1 MIDADTG
8 TVLFSKDA
16 DRLIRPAS
24 MAKLMTME
32 VVFNAIKSK
41 RLTLDDTFV
50 VSENAWR
57 KGGAPSRTSTMFAK
71 VKSAIRV
78 EDLIQGVTVQAAN
91 DGCMVL
97 AEGMAGSEEN
107 FAAQMT
113 DRARQIGLEKS
124 TFVNSTGLPADGQQ
138 TTVRELT
145 LLALHLW
152 RDYPDLY
159 HYYGLKDFNWNN
171 ITQANRNPLLAMG
184 FGADGLAVG
193 ASEANGFGIVGSV
206 SRDGTRVIMA
216 MSGLANDRERS
227 EEARKLLEW
236 GIRSF
241 QKTEIFGKDEVVGEA
256 QVFGGAKHGGGVGR
270 EKGIAGAAGEQN
282 DAALG
287 ETFVRR
293 AAGEEFADFGH
304 HEGGQRAGRLP
315 AAFDGSLQRKAVH
328 DGRKHSHRIAGGPG
342 NASGRH
348 LDAAEYVAATDD
360 NRDFS
365 SQFAC
370 CDQITGDTVDG
381 RLVDAEGLRTGQ
393 IFPGQLNDDATIG
406 RLIHDALAPPP
417 MVRFQHTNPPLLPDV
432 PLPNPL
438 PQAREGA
445 RSASVKRFH
454 QNVDLSGLCFDGNK
468 LIQARRQ
475 PCPAAAATSA
485 AKSDSV
491 FSMPSPRA

>member
-1 MIDADTG
+1 MESRCLALFLGLLSLAFVSSVETARAQLFETKATQAFMIDADTG

-256 QVFGGAKHGGGVGR
+256 QVFGGAKHGVALKAKGPVDIFLPITNRDKLKARIVYEGPLKAPVEEGQSVGTLR
-270 EKGIAGAAGEQN
+270 IWIGDTLSQETPLFAAQTVEI
-282 DAALG
+282 
-287 ETFVRR
+287 
-293 AAGEEFADFGH
+293 
-304 HEGGQRAGRLP
+304 
-315 AAFDGSLQRKAVH
+315 GSLPDRA
-328 DGRKHSHRIAGGPG
+328 
-342 NASGRH
+342 
-348 LDAAEYVAATDD
+348 LDAAKELA
-360 NRDFS
+360 
-365 SQFAC
+365 
-370 CDQITGDTVDG
+370 IGW
-381 RLVDAEGLRTGQ
+381 LR
-393 IFPGQLNDDATIG
+393 
-406 RLIHDALAPPP
+406 
-417 MVRFQHTNPPLLPDV
+417 
-432 PLPNPL
+432 
-438 PQAREGA
+438 
-445 RSASVKRFH
+445 
-454 QNVDLSGLCFDGNK
+454 
-468 LIQARRQ
+468 
-475 PCPAAAATSA
+475 
-485 AKSDSV
+485 
-491 FSMPSPRA
+491 